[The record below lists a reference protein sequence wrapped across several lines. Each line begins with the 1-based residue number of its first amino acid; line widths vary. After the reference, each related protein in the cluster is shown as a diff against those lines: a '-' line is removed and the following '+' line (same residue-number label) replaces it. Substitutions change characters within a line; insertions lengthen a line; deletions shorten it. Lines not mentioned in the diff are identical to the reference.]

1 MPDSDDDSG
10 RGVAAPRSD
19 ASITVQVM
27 LRSILGKY
35 RPDPKDRTPFARQ
48 LPAGS
53 TVRDLLA
60 ALGVPERVAKLV
72 FVDHVRCD
80 ASVVLG
86 AGAHVDVFP
95 PIAGG

>member
-1 MPDSDDDSG
+1 
-10 RGVAAPRSD
+10 VAEP
-19 ASITVQVM
+19 ITVQVT

-35 RPDPKDRTPFARQ
+35 RPDPRDRAPFARE

-60 ALGVPERVAKLV
+60 SLGVPEALAKLV
-72 FVDHVRCD
+72 FVNHVRSD
-80 ASVVLG
+80 PAVVLPDG
-86 AGAHVDVFP
+86 AQVDVFP